1 MVIPECDETVPVE
14 EAISEGFP
22 AQSPAL
28 GAVQGCGSFGQ
39 GGKDKENGN
48 IPFQA
53 EDILL

>member
-1 MVIPECDETVPVE
+1 MIPECDETTPME

-28 GAVQGCGSFGQ
+28 GAVQGCGSFGR